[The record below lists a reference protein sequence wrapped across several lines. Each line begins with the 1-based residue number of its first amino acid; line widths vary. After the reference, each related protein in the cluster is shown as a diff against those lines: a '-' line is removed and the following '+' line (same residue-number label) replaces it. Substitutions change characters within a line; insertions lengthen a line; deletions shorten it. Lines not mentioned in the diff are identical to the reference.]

1 MQRNSINK
9 VILVGHIG
17 NKPEG
22 RYLSSGTATATF
34 SLATNES
41 WKGSD
46 QVRQDKTEWHNIVAW
61 GKLADFVSD
70 YIQKGQLVYIEG
82 KLQTRTWKDRDE
94 NPRKTTEIVASSIT
108 PLEWKNAAADDESS
122 KEDKGEIQEDEPNG
136 DDLPF

>member
-22 RYLSSGTATATF
+22 RYLSSGIATATF

-41 WKGSD
+41 WKDSD
-46 QVRQDKTEWHNIVAW
+46 QVRKDKTEWHNIVAW
-61 GKLADFVSD
+61 GKLADFASD

-94 NPRKTTEIVASSIT
+94 NSRKTTEIVASSIT
-108 PLEWKNAAADDESS
+108 PLEWKNASADEGS
-122 KEDKGEIQEDEPNG
+122 KQDSGEAREDEPNG